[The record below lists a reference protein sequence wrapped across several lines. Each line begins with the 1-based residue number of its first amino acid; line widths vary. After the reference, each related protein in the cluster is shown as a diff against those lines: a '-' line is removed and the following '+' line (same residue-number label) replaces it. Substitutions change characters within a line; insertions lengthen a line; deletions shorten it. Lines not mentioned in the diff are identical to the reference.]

1 MNRLVLFFSLFLVF
15 LLFSCSTT
23 ENSFIE
29 SSIEAIDKDSTTE
42 ETLLPSLVEDNIDT
56 EIKEEENNKERVEET
71 LIEKEEETEAQEK
84 KPIIEKQEEVIIE
97 SSIAKIEEIDEEID
111 EVIIEESLEETI
123 AEEEEE
129 KKTLLSLFDKSDI
142 FSSFSYAF
150 ALRETDELI
159 QSTISFV
166 PSYYALGL
174 YDAFLDYNSPRF
186 IPLVEMQSFINEF
199 VIAFYEEEIVVEKG
213 EMPEYLEDITSL
225 PLPPDRASLFS
236 YIYGFMVMRDLMSEE
251 IDIEIIPFIYGSLS
265 SFYSTTR
272 LFTQSE
278 IEGAINNYISYLNQE
293 YYLSLEKQNS
303 ENEDKAKEFF
313 ERNKDEEGIVVLENG
328 VQMLII
334 GEDENLGNYPTQ
346 YDRVIMDY
354 NVYLLEYETEELE
367 IVDADYYKEVSV
379 IELDNGIQ
387 SAITHTSVGQAVRA
401 FIPLLLDTNYQE
413 DNRIVVYD
421 YALHSI
427 L

>member
-1 MNRLVLFFSLFLVF
+1 MNRLVLFFSIFLVF
-15 LLFSCSTT
+15 LLISCSTT
-23 ENSFIE
+23 ENSFVE
-29 SSIEAIDKDSTTE
+29 SNIEAIDKDSTTE
-42 ETLLPSLVEDNIDT
+42 EKLLPCLVEDNIDT
-56 EIKEEENNKERVEET
+56 EIKEEENNIERVEET
-71 LIEKEEETEAQEK
+71 LIVEEEETEIQEAK
-84 KPIIEKQEEVIIE
+84 TILEETEEAIIE
-97 SSIAKIEEIDEEID
+97 SSIAITEIIITEEQTP
-111 EVIIEESLEETI
+111 EETI
-123 AEEEEE
+123 AEEE
-129 KKTLLSLFDKSDI
+129 KKTLISLFDESDL

-150 ALRETDELI
+150 ALKETDELI
-159 QSTISFV
+159 QSNISFV

-186 IPLVEMQSFINEF
+186 IPLVEMQNFINEF
-199 VIAFYEEEIVVEKG
+199 VISFYEEEIVVEKG

-225 PLPPDRASLFS
+225 PLPPERASLFS
-236 YIYGFMVMRDLMSEE
+236 YVYGFMVMRDLMSEE

-387 SAITHTSVGQAVRA
+387 SAITHTKVGQAVRA
-401 FIPLLLDTNYQE
+401 FIPLLLDTSYQE
-413 DNRIVVYD
+413 DNRIVIYD

>member
-1 MNRLVLFFSLFLVF
+1 MNRLVLFFSLLLVF

-23 ENSFIE
+23 ESSFVESNIE
-29 SSIEAIDKDSTTE
+29 SIIKDSTTE
-42 ETLLPSLVEDNIDT
+42 ETLLPCLVEENIDT
-56 EIKEEENNKERVEET
+56 ERKEAAIEENNKERVEET
-71 LIEKEEETEAQEK
+71 LIEKEEQTEE
-84 KPIIEKQEEVIIE
+84 KPIIKEQEEVISE
-97 SSIAKIEEIDEEID
+97 SSIAKIEEIDE
-111 EVIIEESLEETI
+111 VIIEEQLLEETI
-123 AEEEEE
+123 AEEE
-129 KKTLLSLFDKSDI
+129 KKTLLSLFDKSDL
-142 FSSFSYAF
+142 FSSFSYSF

-159 QSTISFV
+159 ESTISFV

-199 VIAFYEEEIVVEKG
+199 VISFYEEELVVEKG

-225 PLPPDRASLFS
+225 PLPPERASLFS
-236 YIYGFMVMRDLMSEE
+236 YVYGFMVMRDLMSEE

-265 SFYSTTR
+265 SFYSIPR
-272 LFTQSE
+272 FFTPSE
-278 IEGAINNYISYLNQE
+278 IEGAINNYISHLNQE
-293 YYLSLEKQNS
+293 YYLSLEKQS
-303 ENEDKAKEFF
+303 AENEDKAIAFF

-387 SAITHTSVGQAVRA
+387 SAITHTRVGQAVRA

-413 DNRIVVYD
+413 DNRIVIYD

>member
-1 MNRLVLFFSLFLVF
+1 MNKLVLFFSFFLVF

-23 ENSFIE
+23 ENSFVESNIE
-29 SSIEAIDKDSTTE
+29 VINKESTID
-42 ETLLPSLVEDNIDT
+42 ETLLPSSVESNIDT
-56 EIKEEENNKERVEET
+56 EIKEEENDEEVIIETITVEEEQT
-71 LIEKEEETEAQEK
+71 ETQIDK
-84 KPIIEKQEEVIIE
+84 TIIEEPEEVIIE
-97 SSIAKIEEIDEEID
+97 SSIAITEEINEI
-111 EVIIEESLEETI
+111 IIEEQTAKETI
-123 AEEEEE
+123 AEEEN
-129 KKTLLSLFDKSDI
+129 KILLSLFDKNDL

-159 QSTISFV
+159 LSNIGFV

-174 YDAFLDYNSPRF
+174 YDAFIDYNSPRF
-186 IPLVEMQSFINEF
+186 IPLVEMQSFINEY
-199 VIAFYEEEIVVEKG
+199 VISFYEEEIVVEKG

-225 PLPPDRASLFS
+225 SLPTERASLFS
-236 YIYGFMVMRDLMSEE
+236 YVYGFMVMRDLMSEE

-272 LFTQSE
+272 LFTPLE
-278 IEGAINNYISYLNQE
+278 IEEAINNYISYLNQE
-293 YYLSLEKQNS
+293 YYLSLEKQSS
-303 ENEDKAKEFF
+303 ENEDRAEEFF
-313 ERNKDEEGIVVLENG
+313 ERNKEEEGIIVLENG

-387 SAITHTSVGQAVRA
+387 SAITHTRVGQAVRA
-401 FIPLLLDTNYQE
+401 FIPLLLDTSYQE
-413 DNRIVVYD
+413 DNRIVIYD
-421 YALHSI
+421 FALHSI

>member
-1 MNRLVLFFSLFLVF
+1 MNRFVLFFSFLLVL

-29 SSIEAIDKDSTTE
+29 SNIEAIDKESAISE
-42 ETLLPSLVEDNIDT
+42 ILLPSSVENNIDT
-56 EIKEEENNKERVEET
+56 EIKEEEKKEEVAQEET
-71 LIEKEEETEAQEK
+71 IIEKEDQIEAPEE
-84 KPIIEKQEEVIIE
+84 KPINKEEEVIIE
-97 SSIAKIEEIDEEID
+97 GSIAIKEEIE
-111 EVIIEESLEETI
+111 EVIIEEEPEEEIISLEN
-123 AEEEEE
+123 E
-129 KKTLLSLFDKSDI
+129 KKTLLSLFDKSDL
-142 FSSFSYAF
+142 FSSFSYSF

-159 QSTISFV
+159 LSNIGFV

-186 IPLVEMQSFINEF
+186 IPLVEMQSFINEY
-199 VIAFYEEEIVVEKG
+199 VIAFYEEEIVIEKG

-225 PLPPDRASLFS
+225 PIPSERASLFS

-251 IDIEIIPFIYGSLS
+251 IDIEIVPFIYGSLS
-265 SFYSTTR
+265 SFYSSTR
-272 LFTQSE
+272 LFTPSE

-293 YYLSLEKQNS
+293 YYLSLEKQSS

-313 ERNKDEEGIVVLENG
+313 ERNKSEEGIIILENG

-334 GEDENLGNYPTQ
+334 GEDESLGNYPTQ
-346 YDRVIMDY
+346 YDRVVMDY

-367 IVDADYYKEVSV
+367 IIDADYYKEVSV

-387 SAITHTSVGQAVRA
+387 SAVTHTRVGQAVRA
-401 FIPLLLDTNYQE
+401 FIPLPLDTSYQE
-413 DNRIVVYD
+413 DNRIVIYD
-421 YALHSI
+421 FALHTI